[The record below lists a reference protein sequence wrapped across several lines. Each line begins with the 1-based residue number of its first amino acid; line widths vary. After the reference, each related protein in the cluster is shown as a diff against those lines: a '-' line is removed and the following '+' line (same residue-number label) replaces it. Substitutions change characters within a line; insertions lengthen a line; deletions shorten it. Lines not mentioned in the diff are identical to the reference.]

1 MAINLSKNKTPNLI
15 YSSQE
20 KKRMKFLL
28 FMSIFMIASTTIA
41 MYLGFYLLPVNVF
54 NLIFISIMTCT
65 GYIGGLLYYNDYLTI
80 KKKKDAGNY

>member
-1 MAINLSKNKTPNLI
+1 MPFISRQNKRR
-15 YSSQE
+15 Q
-20 KKRMKFLL
+20 RFLL

-65 GYIGGLLYYNDYLTI
+65 GYIGGLLYYNNYLII
-80 KKKKDAGNY
+80 KKKKDARNY